1 VAVHTISYL
10 IEWKPV
16 SSWVTLTTG
25 TIIDFGTDAEMA
37 LTDNGVG
44 FGDATTA
51 QAQVQVLRSEV
62 DAYAWARVPFRIT
75 PTVDSDTARAFYG
88 VVEKASGDAETVTF
102 QLIGITS
109 DLGRRTKHLYSPAFY
124 KRYVAAKT
132 TASSIEDPTNGSYTA
147 GLVNWIFWMAGGRP
161 FEQAGSYPSADFYY
175 SCGQAIAAPDWA
187 WVAGEDGYE
196 EARRLARAVGGQIY
210 QADDGT
216 VVYRSPLE
224 LVGSVAYT
232 FADAIGGASDSLGVY
247 GDISEEESAG
257 QVAGTVVAQYTP
269 RQARPTQPVIDD
281 TTPRLIEKAGSID
294 VALEPKWPLK
304 SLQTPLT
311 TDMITATWY
320 DGSAAPQSGSG
331 YSYSVDVEAQQVT
344 LSITNNQAARPM
356 AIWHLLL
363 NGEPIVAGEVGSVTA
378 GSGQP
383 TVTLE
388 DNIYVQNAAHA
399 NLLATMALAFYGTAR
414 RVRTLRDCPYDARRT
429 LGETVGLTSADLGLT
444 NVPHIIISRRA
455 SAGESVEYGLV
466 DVTGLPVAADFY
478 LVGTTS
484 YSTTHQLAW

>member
-1 VAVHTISYL
+1 MGFHDISYL
-10 IEWKPV
+10 IEWNQSGWLP
-16 SSWVTLTTG
+16 LTTG
-25 TIIDFGTDAEMA
+25 AVLDFGTDAEMA
-37 LTDNGVG
+37 LSDNGVG

-51 QAQVQVLRSEV
+51 QATVQVLRSEV
-62 DAYAWARVPFRIT
+62 DAYSWTRVPFRIT

-88 VVEKASGDAETVTF
+88 VVDRASGDAETVTF

-124 KRYVAAKT
+124 KRYVATKT
-132 TASSIEDPTNGSYTA
+132 TASSIEDPTDPDYQG
-147 GLVNWIFWMAGGRP
+147 GLINWIMWMAGGRP
-161 FEQAGSYPSADFYY
+161 NEQAGSYPSADFYY
-175 SCGQAIAAPDWA
+175 SCSQAIAAPDWS

-196 EARRLARAVGGQIY
+196 EARRLARAAGGQVY

-224 LVGSVAYT
+224 MVGTAAYT
-232 FADAIGGASDSLGVY
+232 FADTIGGATDSLGVY

-257 QVAGTVVAQYTP
+257 QVASTVVAQYTP
-269 RQARPTQPVIDD
+269 RQARPTQLVIDD
-281 TTPRLIEKAGSID
+281 TTPRLIEKSGSID
-294 VALEPKWPLK
+294 IALEPKWPLK
-304 SLQTPLT
+304 SLQITLT
-311 TDMITATWY
+311 ADNITATWY
-320 DGSAAPQSGSG
+320 DGSTAPQNVNG

-344 LSITNNQAARPM
+344 LSITNNSSARPM
-356 AIWHLLL
+356 GIWHLLL
-363 NGEPIVAGEVGSVTA
+363 NGEPIVTGEVGSVTV

-388 DNIYVQNAAHA
+388 DNIFVQNAAHA
-399 NLLATMALAFYGTAR
+399 NLLATMALAFYVTAR
-414 RVRTLRDCPYDARRT
+414 RVRTLHDCPYDARRT

-444 NVPHIIISRRA
+444 DAPHVIISRRA

-466 DVTGLPVAADFY
+466 DVGGLPVAADFY

-484 YSTTHQLAW
+484 YSTTHQLSW